1 MSAKAGVK
9 RPRTSYDEQQ
19 PTVHVTYKHLTR
31 ASKQKLESLLQKWS
45 EWEAENTSLAQDQ
58 EQLFESGEETCFPAI
73 RVGLQKT
80 SSVVSENVV
89 NAIKS
94 S

>member
-45 EWEAENTSLAQDQ
+45 EWEAENTSLAQVSLNGEGYLTLKNVICSEYNSDYYHLSIFDQ
-58 EQLFESGEETCFPAI
+58 LTFC
-73 RVGLQKT
+73 
-80 SSVVSENVV
+80 
-89 NAIKS
+89 
-94 S
+94 